1 MPFNRRRG
9 SLRKDDD
16 LGFCE
21 LSFQRRPELVSIVR
35 RFVSDFYDRTLAD
48 PDASSRV
55 ALATHELLENAVKYA
70 RDGQAKVRIEVSV
83 QGRSAHIRIRTH
95 NRAAPEDAEYIRR
108 TISEMRLSSDP
119 NLYYLDVIRRNARRT
134 EGSGLGLARIHAEAE
149 MDVSVKCGAKGA
161 VTVIAETDV
170 QLSEAAV
177 TARGVA

>member
-1 MPFNRRRG
+1 MKN
-9 SLRKDDD
+9 DDD

-48 PDASSRV
+48 ADACSRV

-70 RDGQAKVRIEVSV
+70 SDGMATVRIEVTAR
-83 QGRSAHIRIRTH
+83 GAAGAHIRIRTRNH
-95 NRAAPEDAEYIRR
+95 AAPEDAAYIRR
-108 TISEMRLSSDP
+108 TIDELRGSPDP

-134 EGSGLGLARIHAEAE
+134 DGSGLGLARIAAEAE
-149 MDVSVKCGAKGA
+149 MEVSVKCGARGT

-170 QLSEAAV
+170 KLSAV
-177 TARGVA
+177 AVSARGIA

>member
-1 MPFNRRRG
+1 MK
-9 SLRKDDD
+9 KDDD

-70 RDGQAKVRIEVSV
+70 RDGMATVRIEVNV
-83 QGRSAHIRIRTH
+83 TGTSAHIRIRTR
-95 NRAAPEDAEYIRR
+95 NRAADADAAYIRR
-108 TISEMRLSSDP
+108 TISEMRCSPDP

-134 EGSGLGLARIHAEAE
+134 DGSGLGLARIAAEAE
-149 MDVSVKCGAKGA
+149 MEVSVKCGARGI

-177 TARGVA
+177 SARGVA